1 LLFFSTT
8 TKETAP
14 VSTEEQVALQLQ
26 SMKDSDTQEKK
37 LDVLLK
43 T

>member
-8 TKETAP
+8 TKATASA
-14 VSTEEQVALQLQ
+14 STDEQVALQVQ